1 MFHFLL
7 KHFAGDIYAFSFLF
21 CCTTSTPQHSLVSVS
36 SLRSRPNRRRVKAGP
51 NQTRPN
57 HFTSN
62 HATRLDLC
70 FLALPITCLPSST
83 FLPSIIIIIF
93 FHAHTSPHSFNYL
106 LLFYR
111 LLSFPPIGA
120 TAPYSLGSRSRQ
132 PHTLARSDDRL

>member
-1 MFHFLL
+1 MFHFLS
-7 KHFAGDIYAFSFLF
+7 KHLLAIFTPTIFLF

-36 SLRSRPNRRRVKAGP
+36 SLRSRPNRRGSRAGP

-83 FLPSIIIIIF
+83 FLPSIII
-93 FHAHTSPHSFNYL
+93 FHAHTSPHSFNFQL
-106 LLFYR
+106 PSPFPPTP
-111 LLSFPPIGA
+111 LLS
-120 TAPYSLGSRSRQ
+120 PY
-132 PHTLARSDDRL
+132 RSDSTLQPWVTLTPASYVSPVG